1 MEPIYSQTGGCCIG
15 RNAWLAINATWP
27 FAGLFVY
34 TDHLVLSTF
43 LRRLH
48 FHREDISQIEHY
60 SGIFSNGLRI
70 VHTVASY
77 PRHVVFW
84 TRNVAEIED
93 ILRANA
99 FPVGTPTI

>member
-15 RNAWLAINATWP
+15 RNAWLAINASWP
-27 FAGLFVY
+27 FAGLSVY
-34 TDHLVLSTF
+34 TEELVLSTF
-43 LRRLH
+43 LRRLR
-48 FHREDISQIEHY
+48 FRREDIFQVERY
-60 SGIFSNGLRI
+60 NGIFSTGVRI

-84 TRNVAEIED
+84 ARDIAELEEA
-93 ILRANA
+93 LRANA

>member
-27 FAGLFVY
+27 LAGLFVY
-34 TDHLVLSTF
+34 ADQLVLSTF
-43 LRRLH
+43 LRRLR
-48 FHREDISQIEHY
+48 FHREDILQIERY
-60 SGIFSNGLRI
+60 CGIFSSGVRI

-84 TRNVAEIED
+84 TRDVAELEEV
-93 ILRANA
+93 LRANA
-99 FPVGTPTI
+99 FPVGTQTI